1 MPIAPFEEMAQTLSA
16 DASFMR
22 RTRRIVR
29 RHRLKRL
36 LDHMLEGMTALA
48 VLWP

>member
-1 MPIAPFEEMAQTLSA
+1 MPIAQFEEVARTLRA

-22 RTRRIVR
+22 QTRRIVR

-36 LDHMLEGMTALA
+36 IDHLLEGMTALA